1 MRLSGLAKAINLTDR
16 VSGSTFI
23 LTLWQLMFFTI
34 TFFFFLTSL
43 AYSNCFQIVFSPFF
57 ISEVCHQKETFSFFF
72 LSFHI
77 LDVSKI

>member
-23 LTLWQLMFFTI
+23 LTFYQLKFFTI
-34 TFFFFLTSL
+34 TFSFFLYFFSL
-43 AYSNCFQIVFSPFF
+43 IKLFSPLFF